1 MLDQLLQLDSS
12 LFRFI
17 NHHLSNGV
25 FDALMP
31 FLRERWLWAPLYT
44 FFVLFALFN
53 FDSYR
58 KWAFVLGIVAVFG
71 FADFTSSTLIKKN
84 VQRIR
89 PCNDPAMQVDLR
101 VPCGS
106 GFSFTSSHATNHFA
120 IAVYLIAF
128 FAPLFRYLKPILLL
142 WASSVAFAQV
152 YVGVHYP
159 LDVICGGLLGCLIA
173 SAVLALQPLKRAT
186 IRHIPNQ

>member
-1 MLDQLLQLDSS
+1 MLDQLLQLDAS

-17 NHHLSNGV
+17 NHQLGNSA

-31 FLRERWLWAPLYT
+31 FLRERWFWAPLYT
-44 FFVLFALFN
+44 FFVLFALLN
-53 FDSYR
+53 FDFYR

-89 PCNDPAMQVDLR
+89 PCNDPAMQVELR
-101 VPCGS
+101 TDCGS

-128 FAPLFRYLKPILLL
+128 FAPLFRHLKPLLLL
-142 WASSVAFAQV
+142 WAASVAFAQV

-159 LDVICGGLLGCLIA
+159 FDVICGGLLGGAIA
-173 SAVLALQPLKRAT
+173 SAVLALPPLRKAT
-186 IRHIPNQ
+186 TPRIPSQ